1 MSNQKI
7 SQMTYKQLAADDEFP
22 TVNSSSLANTKA
34 LGGDIPLL
42 VGILQ
47 WNVSTIY
54 TEGQIVIYNS
64 ANVSGMFRVKTTTV
78 AGDAPEGVGFD
89 KFESYSIAWR
99 ENTFNVTQNSPDYFV
114 NIEGK
119 RTGRITFTDSISVG
133 VSILVVLTGDW
144 ASGANKNLIVTD
156 NNSNGTDSGESY
168 AISYS
173 SGQITINCRTS
184 RNYTAGTFKFK
195 FTLHG

>member
-1 MSNQKI
+1 MPDKKI
-7 SQMTYKQLAADDEFP
+7 SEMTYKQLAADDFFP
-22 TVNSSSLANTKA
+22 TVNSSTLANTAA
-34 LGGDIPLL
+34 LGGDIPVL

-47 WNVSTIY
+47 WNASTIY
-54 TEGQIVIYNS
+54 TAGQIVIYNS

-114 NIEGK
+114 ELQGK
-119 RTGRITFTDSISVG
+119 RTGRITFTDAVPANSF
-133 VSILVVLTGDW
+133 ILVVFTGDW
-144 ASGANKNLIVTD
+144 ASGINKNLIVT
-156 NNSNGTDSGESY
+156 NSSINSSANGESY
-168 AISYS
+168 TVNYS
-173 SGQITINCRTS
+173 AGQINVYCKPS
-184 RNYTAGTFKFK
+184 VNYIAGNFRFK